1 MSASLWALTKNE
13 QCERFT
19 QVAYHWATMSDS
31 LKSLAEEMSHHEQI
45 AQVAHQKWAN
55 EWITRF
61 FDWIA
66 HPLIFGQKTSDSLRK
81 LMREFPALN
90 STHHDTSKINLT
102 FSEFLIVSPFF
113 WNVKKRKSDFC
124 LFLCWNCDT
133 VLYTHKEQSG
143 NFLSNFPKYLM
154 NLHLGMGWWL
164 PWWIMK
170 EAGLAVP
177 PYLTWSLSL

>member
-1 MSASLWALTKNE
+1 MWVNRSGLSPKMSN
-13 QCERFT
+13 
-19 QVAYHWATMSDS
+19 VSDS
-31 LKSLAEEMSHHEQI
+31 LRLLSINERPWAIRSSRSEEMSHHEQI

-66 HPLIFGQKTSDSLRK
+66 HPPIFGQKTSDSLRK

-133 VLYTHKEQSG
+133 VHTQRTIGE
-143 NFLSNFPKYLM
+143 LSQ
-154 NLHLGMGWWL
+154 
-164 PWWIMK
+164 
-170 EAGLAVP
+170 
-177 PYLTWSLSL
+177 